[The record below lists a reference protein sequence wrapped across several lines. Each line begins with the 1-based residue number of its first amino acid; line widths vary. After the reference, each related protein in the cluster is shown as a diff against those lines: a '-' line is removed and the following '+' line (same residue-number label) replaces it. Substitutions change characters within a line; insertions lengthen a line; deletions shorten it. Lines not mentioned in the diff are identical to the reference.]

1 MLTRPL
7 HHLRRNPIP
16 YLALLLVLAVGA
28 GGGYAVAASKTKTI
42 TVCADRRTGILHLHN
57 HGKCKRTQTRVTWNQ
72 KGPQGPQGAQGL
84 VGQPGTPA
92 ASAWAVVLTSGSV
105 FAGQGISVQHLSSG
119 TYQLTITAAACAQ
132 KTNAPVVTVN
142 DANPPIGHAGG
153 AFPTAWVNPVSGS
166 NVFDV
171 FTGVVTSGAFTASD
185 DQFDVIDQC
194 S

>member
-7 HHLRRNPIP
+7 HHLRRNVIA
-16 YLALLLVLAVGA
+16 YLAVVVALGA
-28 GGGYAVAASKTKTI
+28 GGGYALAANKTKTI
-42 TVCADRRTGILHLHN
+42 TVCADKRTGILHLHN
-57 HGKCKRTQTRVTWNQ
+57 RGKCKRTQMRVTWNQ
-72 KGPQGPQGAQGL
+72 KGPQGSQGAQGPA
-84 VGQPGTPA
+84 GQPGTPA

-105 FAGQGISVQHLSSG
+105 FAGQGISVQHLSPG
-119 TYQLTITAAACAQ
+119 TYQLTVTAAACAQ

-142 DANPPIGHAGG
+142 DANPPIGHGAA

-171 FTGVVTSGAFTASD
+171 FTGVVTSGSFTASD
-185 DQFDVIDQC
+185 DQFDVMDQC